1 MKKPISFGS
10 IGFELVSSM
19 EEDRARPT
27 QETPFRICIMGDFSG
42 RASRG
47 ILEPLKG
54 RRPLHIDRDNIDEI
68 LKKLK
73 VTIRLE
79 HEGASF
85 DCKFAS
91 LDDFH
96 PESLFE
102 RLEIFRSL
110 NDTRAKLDDPRT
122 FNTALSELR
131 KLTGD
136 DEPKTEPKKQPLK
149 ETVRPEGGILD
160 QMIGETL
167 QRPTREPGTT
177 GQSDL
182 DAFVNTIVKPYLV
195 AREDPDK
202 DQLKAALDEIV
213 SLIMAEVLHNPAFQ
227 AVESAWRGICFL
239 VSRVETDEMLSIYL
253 LDISQEELAAD
264 LLADD
269 NLMFTAI
276 YKLFVEEV
284 VSTLGG
290 TPWAVLIGNYTF
302 GYDNT
307 AVLGRMGKIAALA
320 GAPFLTHAEAQL
332 IGCESLYKTPH
343 HAVWKHVPDHEAE
356 LEWDALRHLPEATY
370 IGLAIPRFLLR
381 LPYGKDSDPVDV
393 FDFEEMSDGLQHEHY
408 LWGNPAFVCAYLL
421 AEAFSHEGWSMTPGS
436 VHDIEGL
443 PLHVNRI
450 DGESRLKPCAEV
462 LLTDDAIEIILNK
475 GIMPIATIMDTDAA
489 RLMRFQSLA
498 DPPTRLAGRWAGRE

>member
-10 IGFELVSSM
+10 IGIEVVSSV
-19 EEDRARPT
+19 DQTYARP
-27 QETPFRICIMGDFSG
+27 EPGTPFRICIMGDFSG

-54 RRPLHIDRDNIDEI
+54 RRPLHIDRDNINEI

-79 HEGASF
+79 YEGTSF
-85 DCKFAS
+85 DSMFTS

-96 PESLFE
+96 PDSLFE
-102 RLEIFRSL
+102 RLEIFQSL
-110 NDTRAKLDDPRT
+110 KDTRAKLDDPHT

-131 KLTGD
+131 KLTGE
-136 DEPKTEPKKQPLK
+136 DEPKTESKKQPQK
-149 ETVRPEGGILD
+149 GPARPEGSILD

-167 QRPTREPGTT
+167 QRPSGEPGTT

-182 DAFVNTIVKPYLV
+182 DAFVSAIVKPHLV
-195 AREDPDK
+195 VREDPNK
-202 DQLKAALDEIV
+202 DQLKAALDEII
-213 SLIMAEVLHNPAFQ
+213 SLIMADVLHNPAFQ
-227 AVESAWRGICFL
+227 AVESAWRGIRFL
-239 VSRVETDEMLSIYL
+239 VSRVQTDEMLSIHL

-269 NLMFTAI
+269 NLMFTNI
-276 YKLFVEEV
+276 YKLFVEEG

-302 GYDNT
+302 GYDDT

-343 HAVWKHVPDHEAE
+343 PAVWKHVPDHETE
-356 LEWDALRHLPEATY
+356 VEWDALRHLPEASS
-370 IGLAIPRFLLR
+370 IGLAIPRILLR

-393 FDFEEMSDGLQHEHY
+393 FDFEEMHDGVQHEHY
-408 LWGNPAFVCAYLL
+408 LWGNPAFMCAYLL

-462 LLTDDAIEIILNK
+462 LLTDDAIETILDK
-475 GIMPIATIMDTDAA
+475 GIMPIATIKDMDAA
-489 RLMRFQSLA
+489 RLVRFQSLA
-498 DPPTRLAGRWAGRE
+498 DPPAGLAGRWEGRK

>member
-10 IGFELVSSM
+10 IGIEIVSAMDEIKSQH
-19 EEDRARPT
+19 T
-27 QETPFRICIMGDFSG
+27 SETPFRICILGDFSG
-42 RASRG
+42 RESRG

-54 RRPLHIDRDNIDEI
+54 RRPLRIDRDNIDEI

-73 VTIRLE
+73 VTIRLGS
-79 HEGASF
+79 EGTSF
-85 DCKFAS
+85 DSMFNS

-96 PESLFE
+96 PDNLFE
-102 RLEIFRSL
+102 RLKIFQSL
-110 NDTRAKLDDPRT
+110 KDTRRKLDDPRT

-136 DEPKTEPKKQPLK
+136 DEPKTESKKQPQK
-149 ETVRPEGGILD
+149 GPARPEGSILD
-160 QMIGETL
+160 QMIGETI
-167 QRPTREPGTT
+167 QRPSGEPGTT

-182 DAFVNTIVKPYLV
+182 DAFVSAIVKPHLV
-195 AREDPDK
+195 AREDPNK
-202 DQLKAALDEIV
+202 DQLKAALDEII

-227 AVESAWRGICFL
+227 AVESAWRGIRFL

-264 LLADD
+264 LLVDD

-290 TPWAVLIGNYTF
+290 KPWAVLIGNYTF
-302 GYDNT
+302 GYDNA

-320 GAPFLTHAEAQL
+320 GAPFLANAEAFL
-332 IGCESLYKTPH
+332 VGCESLYKKPH
-343 HAVWKHVPDHEAE
+343 PAAWKHVPDREAE
-356 LEWDALRHLPEATY
+356 VEWNALRHLPEAAS

-393 FDFEEMSDGLQHEHY
+393 FDFEEMPDGLQHDHY
-408 LWGNPAFVCAYLL
+408 LWGNPAFMCAYLL
-421 AEAFSHEGWSMTPGS
+421 AEAFSREGWSMTPGS

-443 PLHVNRI
+443 PLSINRF

-462 LLTDDAIEIILNK
+462 LLTDDAIETILNK
-475 GIMPIATIMDTDAA
+475 GIMPIATIKDTDVA
-489 RLMRFQSLA
+489 RLVRFQSLA
-498 DPPTRLAGRWAGRE
+498 DPPTGLAGRWEGRE

>member
-10 IGFELVSSM
+10 IGIEVVSSM
-19 EEDRARPT
+19 DQTNAQPEPG
-27 QETPFRICIMGDFSG
+27 TPFRICIMGDFSG

-47 ILEPLKG
+47 ILEPLKD
-54 RRPLHIDRDNIDEI
+54 RRPLRIDRDNIDEI
-68 LKKLK
+68 VKKLK

-85 DCKFAS
+85 DCPFAS

-96 PESLFE
+96 PDSLFE

-110 NDTRAKLDDPRT
+110 KDTRAKLDDPRT
-122 FNTALSELR
+122 YNTALSELQR
-131 KLTGD
+131 LTGSD
-136 DEPKTEPKKQPLK
+136 KPKTEPKKEPLK
-149 ETVRPEGGILD
+149 ETVQPEGSILD
-160 QMIGETL
+160 RMIGETP
-167 QRPTREPGTT
+167 QRPAREPGTT
-177 GQSDL
+177 GRSDL
-182 DAFVNTIVKPYLV
+182 DEFVNAIVKPHLV

-202 DQLKAALDEIV
+202 DKLKAALDEII

-227 AVESAWRGICFL
+227 AVELAWRGIRFL
-239 VSRVETDEMLSIYL
+239 VSRVETDEMLSIHL
-253 LDISQEELAAD
+253 LDISKEELAAD
-264 LLADD
+264 LLKDD
-269 NLMFTAI
+269 NLMFTDI

-284 VSTLGG
+284 VSIPGG

-302 GYDNT
+302 GYDDV

-320 GAPFLTHAEAQL
+320 GAPLLSHAEAYL

-343 HAVWKHVPDHEAE
+343 PAAWKYAPDPQAEA
-356 LEWDALRHLPEATY
+356 LWDALRHLPEASS

-393 FDFEEMSDGLQHEHY
+393 FDFEEMTDGLEHDNY
-408 LWGNPAFVCAYLL
+408 LWGNPAFMCAYLL
-421 AEAFSHEGWSMTPGS
+421 AEAFSREGWSMTPGS

-443 PLHVNRI
+443 PLSINRI

-462 LLTDDAIEIILNK
+462 LLTDEAIDTILDK
-475 GIMPIATIMDTDAA
+475 GIMPIATIKDTDVA
-489 RLMRFQSLA
+489 RLVRFQSLA
-498 DPPTRLAGRWAGRE
+498 DPPAGLAGRWEKRG